1 MEGKTYELLALD
13 RFVIVH
19 GEGRGDG
26 ANPEVDINL
35 IAFMSRRSGWR
46 DGHAADRDNFVV
58 CFLKSSATPVTYL
71 E

>member
-26 ANPEVDINL
+26 ANPEVYINW
-35 IAFMSRRSGWR
+35 IAFMSRGSGWR
-46 DGHAADRDNFVV
+46 DGH
-58 CFLKSSATPVTYL
+58 CWL
-71 E
+71 